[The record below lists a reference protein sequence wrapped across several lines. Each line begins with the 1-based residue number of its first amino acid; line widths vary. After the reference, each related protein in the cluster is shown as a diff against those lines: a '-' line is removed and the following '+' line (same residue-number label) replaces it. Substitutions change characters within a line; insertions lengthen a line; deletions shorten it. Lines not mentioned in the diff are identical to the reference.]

1 MPTSRWR
8 SNSFQITMT
17 KKDYYEILGVSRDAS
32 PEEIKRAFRQLARK
46 YHPDVNPGNKEAEE
60 KFKEINEAYQVLSDP
75 EKRAQYDQFG
85 HAAFS
90 PEDFAGFRWPSF
102 EELFRDLGFGDIF
115 DVFSGFE
122 RGERA
127 RGGRDLSLEVEI
139 SLEEAFHGVSKD
151 IEVPHFSECPVCRGT
166 GAKPGFLKK
175 CSSCGGTGEIR
186 RIQRSAFAQVVNITT
201 CPRCQGTGRVVEK
214 ACESCRGSGKIKRIK
229 RIEVKIPRGVSDGQ
243 YLRIPGE
250 GEPGE
255 GGGPPGDLYVV
266 VRVKDH
272 DIFERHGDDLFCLT
286 TIDLGTAIFGG
297 EVEVPTINGR
307 AILRIPPGTQSHTV
321 FRLRGQG
328 MPNVSSG
335 RRGDQL
341 VKVVVEI
348 PERIPKEKEPLLR
361 EIFEKKAKTRKGFF
375 ERLRE
380 RAG

>member
-1 MPTSRWR
+1 
-8 SNSFQITMT
+8 MT

-60 KFKEINEAYQVLSDP
+60 KFKEINEAFQVLSDP
-75 EKRAQYDQFG
+75 QKRAQYDQFG
-85 HAAFS
+85 HAAFR

-102 EELFRDLGFGDIF
+102 DEIFRDLGFGDIF
-115 DVFSGFE
+115 NVFTGFE
-122 RGERA
+122 EQERG

-139 SLEEAFHGVSKD
+139 SLEDAFRGLTTT
-151 IEVPHFSECPVCRGT
+151 IEVPRFSDCPVCNGT

-175 CSSCGGTGEIR
+175 CSHCGGTGELR
-186 RIQRSAFAQVVNITT
+186 RIQRSAFAQIVNITT
-201 CPRCQGTGRVVEK
+201 CPRCRGTGRVVER
-214 ACESCRGSGKIKRIK
+214 ACDACRGSGKTKRVK
-229 RIEVKIPRGVSDGQ
+229 KIEVKIPPGVNDGQ

-255 GGGPPGDLYVV
+255 RGGPPGDLYVV
-266 VRVKDH
+266 VRVKEH
-272 DIFERHGDDLFCLT
+272 EIFERHDDDLFCQT

-297 EVEVPTINGR
+297 EIEVPTINGR
-307 AILRIPPGTQSHTV
+307 AKLRIPPGTQSHTV
-321 FRLRGQG
+321 FRLRGLG
-328 MPNVSSG
+328 MPNVRTR

-348 PERIPKEKEPLLR
+348 PEKIPKEKEALFR
-361 EIFEKKAKTRKGFF
+361 EIFQKKARTKKGFF

-380 RAG
+380 RVA